1 MSESEAGTAAVSKV
15 VYSSGWS
22 ALVILA
28 FGQLALLF
36 LGLVGSGDSGLG
48 RLAAEGGAAIDIR
61 QSTRYIELSNFT
73 ERTT

>member
-28 FGQLALLF
+28 FGQLALRSA
-36 LGLVGSGDSGLG
+36 GSLRKAAPPLTSGKVL
-48 RLAAEGGAAIDIR
+48 DI
-61 QSTRYIELSNFT
+61 LS
-73 ERTT
+73 